1 VVSLPVTARPL
12 QRAGSLPVLVWL
24 AAFGA
29 ALLVGVTWMGLP
41 VSRLWLIVV
50 YLVLSSTM
58 SMALG
63 LAVYRLTEARRRSLR
78 TKLLLAHALGTAIII
93 ANIYAAAELMFI
105 SAHDFGFLLLLLA
118 ASAAFS
124 VTFGAAVA
132 DRMTA
137 AVEQLALGAQEV
149 ARGNFR
155 TRVHVSTNDELADLA
170 GSFNEMVSHVNESS
184 ELRHQ
189 AEAARRD
196 LVAAVS
202 HDLRTPLTAIRA
214 MLEALADGV
223 VDDPATIARYHS
235 TMRSQVEHLNR
246 LIDDLF
252 ELSQIDA
259 GGQRYVMQRADLAA
273 LLGEAVESF
282 AMRAASRGVE
292 VRLRA
297 GGSAVL
303 QIEPA
308 KIARVLNNLVDNAL
322 RHTPPGSAIE
332 VSLSSFPD
340 EYRVSVRDHGD
351 GLSAADLPRV
361 FDRFYRG
368 EKSRSREF
376 GGAGL
381 GLAIA
386 RGIIDAHGGRIW
398 AANASDGGAIFTFTL
413 PRAQRG

>member
-1 VVSLPVTARPL
+1 
-12 QRAGSLPVLVWL
+12 
-24 AAFGA
+24 
-29 ALLVGVTWMGLP
+29 
-41 VSRLWLIVV
+41 
-50 YLVLSSTM
+50 
-58 SMALG
+58 
-63 LAVYRLTEARRRSLR
+63 
-78 TKLLLAHALGTAIII
+78 
-93 ANIYAAAELMFI
+93 
-105 SAHDFGFLLLLLA
+105 LLLLA

-132 DRMTA
+132 DRMTG
-137 AVEQLALGAQEV
+137 AVEQLAFGAQEV

-170 GSFNEMVSHVNESS
+170 GSFNEMISHVNESS
-184 ELRHQ
+184 QLREQ

-223 VDDPATIARYHS
+223 VNDPETVARYHG
-235 TMRSQVEHLNR
+235 TMRSQVVHLNR

-259 GGQRYVMQRADLAA
+259 RGERLVLQRADLAA

-282 AMRAASRGVE
+282 AMRAAARGVE
-292 VRLRA
+292 VRLVA
-297 GGSAVL
+297 EGPAIL
-303 QIEPA
+303 PIEPA
-308 KIARVLNNLVDNAL
+308 KIARVLSNLVDNAL
-322 RHTPPGSAIE
+322 RHAPSGTAIE
-332 VSLSSFPD
+332 VVLSRQPG
-340 EYRVSVRDHGD
+340 EYLVAVRDHGD
-351 GLSAADLPRV
+351 GLSATDLPRV

-386 RGIIDAHGGRIW
+386 RGIVVAHGGRIW
-398 AANASDGGAIFTFTL
+398 AANASDGGAVFTFAL
-413 PRAQRG
+413 PLAHER

>member
-1 VVSLPVTARPL
+1 VTARPL
-12 QRAGSLPVLVWL
+12 QRAGSLPVLAWL
-24 AAFGA
+24 VSFGA
-29 ALLVGVTWMGLP
+29 ALVVGVTWMGLP

-50 YLVLSSTM
+50 YLVISSTV
-58 SMALG
+58 SMVLG

-78 TKLLLAHALGTAIII
+78 MKLLLAHALGTGIII

-155 TRVHVSTNDELADLA
+155 ARVDVSTNDELADLA

-184 ELRHQ
+184 ELREQ
-189 AEAARRD
+189 AESARRD

-223 VDDPATIARYHS
+223 VDDPETVARYHS
-235 TMRSQVEHLNR
+235 TMRSQVVHLNR

-252 ELSQIDA
+252 ELSQMDA
-259 GGQRYVMQRADLAA
+259 GGERYVLQSADLAA
-273 LLGEAVESF
+273 LVGEAVESF
-282 AMRAASRGVE
+282 AMRAAARGVE
-292 VRLRA
+292 VRLLA
-297 GGSAVL
+297 DGSAVL
-303 QIEPA
+303 PIEPA
-308 KIARVLNNLVDNAL
+308 RIARVLNNLVDNAL
-322 RHTPPGSAIE
+322 RHSPSGTAIE
-332 VSLSSFPD
+332 VQLSRPPG
-340 EYRVSVRDHGD
+340 EYHVSVRDHGE
-351 GLSAADLPRV
+351 GLSAVDLPRV

-386 RGIIDAHGGRIW
+386 RGIVEAHGGRIW
-398 AANASDGGAIFTFTL
+398 AANASDGGAVFTFAL
-413 PRAQRG
+413 PRTPQG

>member
-1 VVSLPVTARPL
+1 VTVRPL
-12 QRAGSLPVLVWL
+12 QRAGSLPVLAWL
-24 AAFGA
+24 VAFGA
-29 ALLVGVTWMGLP
+29 ALVVGVTWMGLP

-50 YLVLSSTM
+50 YLVISSTV

-78 TKLLLAHALGTAIII
+78 MKLLLAHVLGTAIII
-93 ANIYAAAELMFI
+93 ANIYAAAEMMFI

-149 ARGNFR
+149 TRGNFR

-170 GSFNEMVSHVNESS
+170 GSFNEMLSHVNESS
-184 ELRHQ
+184 ELREQ

-223 VDDPATIARYHS
+223 VDDPETVARYHS
-235 TMRSQVEHLNR
+235 TMRSQVVHLNR

-259 GGQRYVMQRADLAA
+259 GGERYVLQRADLAA
-273 LLGEAVESF
+273 LVGEAVESF
-282 AMRAASRGVE
+282 AMRAAARGVE
-292 VRLRA
+292 VRLLA
-297 GGSAVL
+297 DGAAVL
-303 QIEPA
+303 PIEPA
-308 KIARVLNNLVDNAL
+308 RIARVLNNLVDNAL
-322 RHTPPGSAIE
+322 RHAPPGTSID
-332 VSLSSFPD
+332 VQLSRQPH
-340 EYRVSVRDHGD
+340 EYQVSVRDHGD

-386 RGIIDAHGGRIW
+386 RGIVEAHGGRIW
-398 AANASDGGAIFTFTL
+398 AANASDGGAIFTFAL
-413 PRAQRG
+413 PRSSQG